1 MEFQVVGLDVGHS
14 AVKLV
19 FEVGDG
25 VARDMFASLACPA
38 FAISNPLEAQR
49 AQAETVSVGGRD
61 YFVGDT
67 ARIQA
72 QAELAS
78 GLTDGWIESPEH
90 AALVLQALRIVQQQ
104 GGQQPRLWVVGLP
117 VGQFAR
123 DRERLAQ
130 VMAELLPPG
139 DRIKVLQQ
147 PDAVYFGH
155 IYGRDGMP
163 RAGVSPE
170 DESWAVVDIGY
181 YTTDF
186 VLYEQGRYVESAS
199 GRYAGVRDIVE
210 AVRRALSAQG
220 IERSLVDIERS
231 LVRRQLMHRGTS
243 IDISPLVQDAVAQLF
258 GRLLDESARLMGRR
272 IDAIDGI
279 LVAGGSAAL
288 LAEEMRKVWP
298 HARLA
303 QDEHYEDE
311 RGRLLCG
318 PRFAIA
324 EGYYRYG
331 KSSLALES
339 LQRLR
344 AAA

>member
-147 PDAVYFGH
+147 PDAVYFG
-155 IYGRDGMP
+155 
-163 RAGVSPE
+163 
-170 DESWAVVDIGY
+170 
-181 YTTDF
+181 
-186 VLYEQGRYVESAS
+186 
-199 GRYAGVRDIVE
+199 
-210 AVRRALSAQG
+210 
-220 IERSLVDIERS
+220 
-231 LVRRQLMHRGTS
+231 
-243 IDISPLVQDAVAQLF
+243 
-258 GRLLDESARLMGRR
+258 
-272 IDAIDGI
+272 
-279 LVAGGSAAL
+279 
-288 LAEEMRKVWP
+288 
-298 HARLA
+298 
-303 QDEHYEDE
+303 
-311 RGRLLCG
+311 
-318 PRFAIA
+318 
-324 EGYYRYG
+324 
-331 KSSLALES
+331 
-339 LQRLR
+339 
-344 AAA
+344 